1 MNDAIAHQPFFVSP
15 INLGLL
21 QKTLVGIA
29 TFVFS
34 LNAFAM
40 NNAQLKSIVEQR
52 LLGDRTNAC
61 WAVAH
66 ISTSKEAAI
75 SAEVATTIVCADV
88 IRPRNITEQNAF
100 EIGSVTKTMNGALL
114 SLLIADGK
122 LKLDD
127 RLAQFVAV
135 PVPSFEGK
143 EITLRHLV
151 SHTSGLPALPP
162 RFAPTDG
169 SNPYVDV
176 TEAIV
181 VGSLADVKLTA
192 APGTNNSYSNW
203 GAMLLSHVLSNVVG
217 KNYED
222 LLRERLFSPLKME
235 SAFVALPASNAK
247 DVNRLVQGHL
257 QSGLETSRW
266 DFPVNF
272 SGVGGVRANLTDM
285 VKYVQAQ
292 MKAAGV
298 AANASAPDVA
308 LLRALKA
315 THLAISDAGESG
327 LGWMRA
333 KLNGKTF
340 LVHEGGTG
348 GFSSFVAFDEAGTK
362 GVVILSDTAL
372 SNIGG
377 LSSLGVHL
385 LDAKMP
391 LGKPR
396 KLVQP
401 TAELLRALAGQ
412 YAFAQTGNVAS
423 FELRETKLTDGKSGL
438 EMRVPG
444 QENYPLQLDSSGDFF
459 LTKVDAIVRPNR
471 RSDGS
476 YNITYLQGGGVMATR
491 RLVAS
496 DAAVKEPAPK
506 LTAQQLSAYLGVFE
520 ITPTFSVK
528 IFMQGAALMAQAT
541 GQGSFPIEPILQDAF
556 AADAV
561 GIEIVFKRGPDGKIV
576 SFDLY
581 QGGRITPAK
590 KVQ

>member
-1 MNDAIAHQPFFVSP
+1 MDDASQVKLFSVWSIALGFVQKAIA
-15 INLGLL
+15 GL
-21 QKTLVGIA
+21 A
-29 TFVFS
+29 TFIFS
-34 LNAFAM
+34 LNVFAM

-66 ISTSKEAAI
+66 IGT
-75 SAEVATTIVCADV
+75 EVATSVVCADTAQ
-88 IRPRNITEQNAF
+88 PRLVTEQNAF

-122 LKLDD
+122 LRLDD
-127 RLAQFVAV
+127 RLSQFVSV

-151 SHTSGLPALPP
+151 SHTSGLPALPL
-162 RFAPTDG
+162 RFAPANG
-169 SNPYVDV
+169 NNPYVDI

-181 VGSLADVKLTA
+181 IGSLADAKLTTV
-192 APGTNNSYSNW
+192 PGTTTSYSNW
-203 GAMLLSHVLSNVVG
+203 GAMLLSHVLSSVAG
-217 KNYED
+217 KNYEV
-222 LLRERLFSPLKME
+222 LLRERLFEPLKMQ
-235 SAFVALPASNAK
+235 SAFIAMPDNNAK
-247 DVNRLVQGHL
+247 EANRLVQGHL
-257 QSGLETSRW
+257 QSGLVANRW

-272 SGVGGVRANLTDM
+272 AGVGGVRANLADM

-292 MKAAGV
+292 MRAANV
-298 AANASAPDVA
+298 AANSNASEVV

-315 THLAISDAGESG
+315 THGDVNDAGESG

-348 GFSSFVAFDEAGTK
+348 GFSSFVAFDEAGTS
-362 GVVILSDTAL
+362 GAVILSDTAL

-396 KLVQP
+396 KIVQP
-401 TAELLRALAGQ
+401 SIELVRALAGQ
-412 YAFAQTGNVAS
+412 YAFAQTGTVAS
-423 FELRETKLTDGKSGL
+423 FELRETKLKDGKSGL
-438 EMRVPG
+438 EMLVPG
-444 QENYPLQLDSSGDFF
+444 QENYPLQLDTSGDFF
-459 LTKVDAIVRPNR
+459 LTKVDAIVRPNK

-476 YNITYLQGGGVMATR
+476 YNVTYLQGGGVMTTKR
-491 RLVAS
+491 IVAGEV
-496 DAAVKEPAPK
+496 AAKEPASK
-506 LTAQQLSAYLGVFE
+506 LTVRELSAFVGVYE
-520 ITPTFSVK
+520 IAPTFAVK
-528 IFMQGAALMAQAT
+528 IFLQGPALMAQAT
-541 GQGSFPIEPILQDAF
+541 GQGAFPIEPSLPDTF
-556 AADAV
+556 SADAV
-561 GIEIVFKRGPDGKIV
+561 GIEIVFKRGTDGKIV

>member
-1 MNDAIAHQPFFVSP
+1 MNDAVARKPFFVSP
-15 INLGLL
+15 INLALV
-21 QKTLVGIA
+21 QKTLAVTA

-66 ISTSKEAAI
+66 ISLAVETVT
-75 SAEVATTIVCADV
+75 SAEVATTIVCADAAK
-88 IRPRNITEQNAF
+88 PRTITEQNAF

-114 SLLIADGK
+114 SMLIADGK

-127 RLAQFVAV
+127 SLAQFVAV
-135 PVPSFEGK
+135 PVPSYEGK

-151 SHTSGLPALPP
+151 GHTSGLPALPP
-162 RFAPTDG
+162 RFAPVDN
-169 SNPYVDV
+169 SNPYVDI

-192 APGTNNSYSNW
+192 APGTSNGYSNW
-203 GAMLLSHVLSNVVG
+203 GAMLLSHVLSNVAG
-217 KNYED
+217 KNYEV
-222 LLRERLFSPLKME
+222 LLRERLFFPLKME
-235 SAFVALPASNAK
+235 SAFVAMPASNAK

-272 SGVGGVRANLTDM
+272 SGVGGVRASLTDM
-285 VKYVQAQ
+285 VKYVQGQ
-292 MKAAGV
+292 MKAANV
-298 AANASAPDVA
+298 AANSNSNANANAPDA
-308 LLRALKA
+308 TLLRALKA
-315 THLAISDAGESG
+315 SHLAISDAGQSG

-362 GVVILSDTAL
+362 GVVILSDTSL

-396 KLVQP
+396 KIVQP
-401 TAELLRALAGQ
+401 TVELVRALAGQ
-412 YAFAQTGNVAS
+412 YAFGQTGTVAS
-423 FELRETKLTDGKSGL
+423 FELREMKLADGKSGL
-438 EMRVPG
+438 EMLVPG

-459 LTKVDAIVRPNR
+459 LTKVDAIVRPSK

-476 YNITYLQGGGVMATR
+476 YNITYLQGGGVMATKR
-491 RLVAS
+491 IVPS
-496 DAAVKEPAPK
+496 DAAANNSK
-506 LTAQQLSAYLGVFE
+506 
-520 ITPTFSVK
+520 PTV
-528 IFMQGAALMAQAT
+528 L
-541 GQGSFPIEPILQDAF
+541 LQPND
-556 AADAV
+556 
-561 GIEIVFKRGPDGKIV
+561 
-576 SFDLY
+576 
-581 QGGRITPAK
+581 
-590 KVQ
+590 